1 MKYIFTLLLL
11 ALTFQSIFSEQEP
24 ISQEEAKEKHI
35 KTAKVLNYLF
45 KVNERSPRKLQD
57 TSGAEETSEPTL
69 PPSEPYVPTPDDEP
83 ESGNAAAENHEVPV
97 KKPVAK
103 KTKTTNNKKLGIQIS
118 KFHSFRTTTGN
129 GIGPFNFGM
138 LFYFLNRQIVRY
150 IILRLRIHYFSRLR
164 NLEESAES
172 VRTDCSL
179 TNTEL
184 SGKTAANG
192 INVNFNCTANSTK
205 DVRNANVT
213 LNTDVPMT
221 LVNDDGT
228 SEPLDFSNV
237 NFNGNAATESASIQQ
252 NTKEIDPNFEEA
264 YLKDTTFDWSGTILV
279 LKGTLDTT
287 TPALTRRL
295 TVQAGDKFTM
305 YWDDNEYPDCE
316 LKQES
321 PYHTLNCDTSSK
333 PLSTTVQGIH
343 LTSGANNAGNKI
355 LNIKMQNGETDT
367 SEINTPTGSGHVYKK
382 SSSGLSGGAIA
393 GIVIA
398 CVVVLV
404 AAAIAAIMLRK
415 PSPPVDNTT
424 VVDLKNEAI

>member
-45 KVNERSPRKLQD
+45 KVNERSLRKLQD

-118 KFHSFRTTTGN
+118 KFHSFKTTTGN

-192 INVNFNCTANSTK
+192 INVNFDCTANSTK

-305 YWDDNEYPDCE
+305 YWDNNYDCE

-321 PYHTLNCDTSSK
+321 PYHTLNCETSSN

-343 LTSGANNAGNKI
+343 LTSGANNAGNKV
-355 LNIKMQNGETDT
+355 LNIKMRDGETDT

>member
-45 KVNERSPRKLQD
+45 KVNKRSLRKLQD
-57 TSGAEETSEPTL
+57 TSGPEETSEPTL

-118 KFHSFRTTTGN
+118 KFHSFKTTTGN

-321 PYHTLNCDTSSK
+321 PYHTLNCETSRN
-333 PLSTTVQGIH
+333 PLSTTVQDIH
-343 LTSGANNAGNKI
+343 LTSGANDAGNKI
-355 LNIKMQNGETDT
+355 LNIKMQNGDSSTELIT
-367 SEINTPTGSGHVYKK
+367 TPTGSGHVYKK

>member
-24 ISQEEAKEKHI
+24 ISQEEAKGKHI
-35 KTAKVLNYLF
+35 KAAKVLNYLF
-45 KVNERSPRKLQD
+45 KVNERSLRKLQD
-57 TSGAEETSEPTL
+57 TSGPEETSEPTL
-69 PPSEPYVPTPDDEP
+69 PPAEPYVPTPDDEP
-83 ESGNAAAENHEVPV
+83 ESGNATAQNHEVPV
-97 KKPVAK
+97 DKPVAT
-103 KTKTTNNKKLGIQIS
+103 KTKTTNNKGAPIQIG
-118 KFHSFRTTTGN
+118 KFHSFKTSSN
-129 GIGPFNFGM
+129 GIGPFTFGM
-138 LFYFLNRQIVRY
+138 FFYFLNKPIVRY

-179 TNTEL
+179 TNTDL
-184 SGKTAANG
+184 SGKTAADG
-192 INVNFNCTANSTK
+192 INVNFDCTANSTK

-221 LVNDDGT
+221 LVKDDGST
-228 SEPLDFSNV
+228 ESLGFDQV
-237 NFNGNAATESASIQQ
+237 NFNGNAAAESASIQK
-252 NTKEIDPNFEEA
+252 NTQVIDPNFEEA
-264 YLKDTTFDWSGTILV
+264 YLKDTIFEWSGTTLV
-279 LKGTLDTT
+279 LKGTLDTS
-287 TPALTRRL
+287 TPTLTRRL

-305 YWDDNEYPDCE
+305 YWDGEYPDCE

-321 PYHTLNCDTSSK
+321 PYHTLNCETSSN

-343 LTSGANNAGNKI
+343 LTSGANDAGNKI
-355 LNIKMQNGETDT
+355 LNIKMLNGETNSSAIT
-367 SEINTPTGSGHVYKK
+367 TPTGSGHVYKK

>member
-1 MKYIFTLLLL
+1 M
-11 ALTFQSIFSEQEP
+11 TFQSIFSEQEP

-45 KVNERSPRKLQD
+45 KVNKRSLRKLQD
-57 TSGAEETSEPTL
+57 TSGPEETSEPTL
-69 PPSEPYVPTPDDEP
+69 PPAEPYVPTPDDEP

-118 KFHSFRTTTGN
+118 KFHSFKTTTGN

-279 LKGTLDTT
+279 LKGTLDTN

-305 YWDDNEYPDCE
+305 YWDGEYPDCE

-321 PYHTLNCDTSSK
+321 PYHTLNCETSSN
-333 PLSTTVQGIH
+333 PLSTTVQDIH

-355 LNIKMQNGETDT
+355 LNIKMLNGETNSSAIT
-367 SEINTPTGSGHVYKK
+367 TPTGSGHVYKK

>member
-45 KVNERSPRKLQD
+45 KVNERSLRKLQD
-57 TSGAEETSEPTL
+57 TSGPEETSEPTL
-69 PPSEPYVPTPDDEP
+69 PPAEPYVPTPDGQP
-83 ESGNAAAENHEVPV
+83 ESGSATAQNHDVPV
-97 KKPVAK
+97 DKPLAS
-103 KTKTTNNKKLGIQIS
+103 KTRTNNKKAKIQIS
-118 KFHSFRTTTGN
+118 KFHSFKPSDS
-129 GIGPFNFGM
+129 GIGPFTFGM
-138 LFYFLNRQIVRY
+138 LFYFIDRPIVRY
-150 IILRLRIHYFSRLR
+150 IILRLRIHYWSRLR

-172 VRTDCSL
+172 VRSDCSL
-179 TNTEL
+179 TKTEL
-184 SGKTAANG
+184 SGKTAKDG
-192 INVNFNCTANSTK
+192 INVNFDCTANSTK
-205 DVRNANVT
+205 DVNNANVT

-221 LVNDDGT
+221 LVNEDGT
-228 SEPLDFSNV
+228 SETLPFDDV
-237 NFNGNAATESASIQQ
+237 NFNGNAATESASIQK
-252 NTKEIDPNFEEA
+252 NTKELDPNFEEA
-264 YLKDTTFDWSGTILV
+264 YLKDTTFEWSGTILV
-279 LKGTLDTT
+279 LKGTLDTN

-321 PYHTLNCDTSSK
+321 PYHTLNCDTSSN

-355 LNIKMQNGETDT
+355 LNIKMQNWETDT
-367 SEINTPTGSGHVYKK
+367 SAITTPTGSGHVYKK

>member
-35 KTAKVLNYLF
+35 KTAKALNYLF
-45 KVNERSPRKLQD
+45 KVNERSLRKLQD

-69 PPSEPYVPTPDDEP
+69 PPSEPYVSTPDDEP

-103 KTKTTNNKKLGIQIS
+103 KTTTTNNKKLGIQIS
-118 KFHSFRTTTGN
+118 KFHSFKTTTGN

-192 INVNFNCTANSTK
+192 INVNFDCTANSTK

-252 NTKEIDPNFEEA
+252 HTEVIDPNFEEA
-264 YLKDTTFDWSGTILV
+264 YLKDTTFEWSGTILV
-279 LKGTLDTT
+279 LKGTLDTS
-287 TPALTRRL
+287 TPTLTRRL

-305 YWDDNEYPDCE
+305 YWDNNYDCE

-321 PYHTLNCDTSSK
+321 PYHTLNCETSSN
-333 PLSTTVQGIH
+333 PLSTTVQDIH

-355 LNIKMQNGETDT
+355 LNIKMQNGEYNT
-367 SEINTPTGSGHVYKK
+367 SDITTPTGSGQVYKK

>member
-24 ISQEEAKEKHI
+24 ISQEEAKEKLI
-35 KTAKVLNYLF
+35 KATKVLNYLF
-45 KVNERSPRKLQD
+45 KVNEKSLRKLQD

-69 PPSEPYVPTPDDEP
+69 PPSEPYVSTPDDEP

-305 YWDDNEYPDCE
+305 YWDNEYPDCE

-321 PYHTLNCDTSSK
+321 PYHTLNCETSSN

-343 LTSGANNAGNKI
+343 LTSGANDAGNKI
-355 LNIKMQNGETDT
+355 LNIKMQNWETDT
-367 SEINTPTGSGHVYKK
+367 SAITTPTGSGHVYKK